1 MKSFSAQ
8 LIAALM
14 FKGVAWHCFVFV
26 KACNCLCLCKT
37 CTSQLIRK
45 RCHWYFTFTK
55 QTLWKL
61 HLPTLSSKPWLPILS
76 FGALLKF
83 GTNVLGDGCTC
94 MWNILMTVLVC
105 APVYARSENRAL
117 DAFLYYFL
125 PWHRSHTGKL
135 TFDLGCLVEATWRS
149 ASLWPHITGVTCTY
163 FAILF
168 MWVWRSELRSSCPH
182 VCRTSLPTMEPFPQS
197 CLVDFHT
204 GTFATTFILTCVSS
218 LFSFMLGLCFR

>member
-1 MKSFSAQ
+1 MSLIFYLHKANTMKITFTNTEFK
-8 LIAALM
+8 ALTPN
-14 FKGVAWHCFVFV
+14 FIFW
-26 KACNCLCLCKT
+26 
-37 CTSQLIRK
+37 CTSEI
-45 RCHWYFTFTK
+45 WY
-55 QTLWKL
+55 QCVGGWMYLYVE
-61 HLPTLSSKPWLPILS
+61 HPY
-76 FGALLKF
+76 
-83 GTNVLGDGCTC
+83 DCTGMC
-94 MWNILMTVLVC
+94 
-105 APVYARSENRAL
+105 PVYARSETRAL

-182 VCRTSLPTMEPFPQS
+182 VCRTSLPTMGPFPQS